1 MGPFSMGLI
10 HSLYY
15 QSGITVL
22 VWAESDF
29 DVNEQ
34 NYHQLKL
41 YHHVQN
47 HNNNLQHKQQA
58 AAPSTWT
65 INSQRAIRKFSM
77 SLPI

>member
-1 MGPFSMGLI
+1 MEVVFQESIIKQYGTIQHGVDLFIILPKWTYCICELNLI
-10 HSLYY
+10 
-15 QSGITVL
+15 
-22 VWAESDF
+22 F

-58 AAPSTWT
+58 AAPST
-65 INSQRAIRKFSM
+65 
-77 SLPI
+77 